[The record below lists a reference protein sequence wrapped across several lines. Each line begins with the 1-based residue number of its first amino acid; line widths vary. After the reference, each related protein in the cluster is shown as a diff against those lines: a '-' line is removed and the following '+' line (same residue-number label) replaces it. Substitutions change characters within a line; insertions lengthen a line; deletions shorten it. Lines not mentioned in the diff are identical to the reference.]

1 MIVLCLAF
9 CFSGFG
15 SLCLGV
21 DRHHEQVFGHKPVPL
36 RRQLLRLLGWLLLT
50 SAAAPAIFALG
61 TSIGLALW
69 TSVLGLA
76 AFAQITLLSYRPSLV
91 PALSIGALPFALFL
105 HLI

>member
-1 MIVLCLAF
+1 MIVLCLAL

-21 DRHHEQVFGHKPVPL
+21 DRHHEQVYGHKPAPL
-36 RRQLLRLLGWLLLT
+36 RRQLLRLLGWLLLA

-69 TSVLGLA
+69 ASVLSLA

-91 PALSIGALPFALFL
+91 PALSIGAPPLALFL